1 MAGKAVFA
9 FLAITAYDLE
19 GLAAGAGQTKAK
31 AAWSDP
37 TSIRKD
43 GFNMKTAII
52 TGGGSGLGK
61 ELGKLLSKQGF
72 HIFLLGRTED
82 TLKEAAVEIENTG
95 GEASFTTLDIRSK
108 DDIEHLGEHY
118 LHNRNIQL
126 LIHNAGVGHFGPF
139 NESNDDELVSMFE
152 TNALGPIRLT
162 KVLLPKLQQDS
173 TIINIISTAG
183 LRGKKNE
190 SLYVASKFALRGF
203 GESLQKEFEDSNLRI
218 VNAYM
223 GGMNTPFWDNSDHV
237 NDRSRLRS
245 PREVAEM
252 IVSEYQKKD
261 EIVIESK

>member
-1 MAGKAVFA
+1 
-9 FLAITAYDLE
+9 
-19 GLAAGAGQTKAK
+19 
-31 AAWSDP
+31 
-37 TSIRKD
+37 
-43 GFNMKTAII
+43 MKTAII

-61 ELGKLLSKQGF
+61 ELGILLSKQGF

-82 TLKEAAVEIENTG
+82 TLRTAAAEIEHIG
-95 GEASFTTLDIRSK
+95 GKASFAILDINSNEEIQK
-108 DDIEHLGEHY
+108 VYENHLTNSS
-118 LHNRNIQL
+118 LSL
-126 LIHNAGVGHFGPF
+126 LIHNAGVGYFGPF

-162 KVLLPKLQQDS
+162 KALLPQLEQQDS

-203 GESLQKEFEDSNLRI
+203 GESLQKEYEGTHLRI

-223 GGMNTPFWDNSDHV
+223 GGMNTPFWDNSEHISDP
-237 NDRSRLRS
+237 SRLRS

-252 IVSEYQKKD
+252 IVNEYQEKD
-261 EIVIESK
+261 EIVIESKK